1 MPLIKNLETP
11 INPVFEDFK
20 LNSKQEE
27 TLDSKKVNQA
37 INGMSVVLTL

>member
-20 LNSKQEE
+20 RNLKQEE
-27 TLDSKKVNQA
+27 TSDFKKESQA
-37 INGMSVVLTL
+37 INGM